1 MWTYTT
7 YILGKYSEKCEQG
20 PQKGNDML
28 FKDISGFVFDVLWR
42 KEKLVFHDGDEDLF
56 DDFRYLE
63 KIGIVELEGN
73 DKGNFE
79 KTHIRIKDKEK
90 LAKIVKVVED
100 SANLTGVKLF
110 DEYTSRINRA
120 IEKTCVAPIQ

>member
-7 YILGKYSEKCEQG
+7 YILGKYSEKCEKG
-20 PQKGNDML
+20 PQKGVEMP
-28 FKDISGFVFDVLWR
+28 FKAISEFVFDVLWR

-56 DDFRYLE
+56 DDFVYLE
-63 KIGIVELEGN
+63 KIGVVELAGI

-79 KTHIRIKDKEK
+79 NALIRIKDKEK
-90 LAKIVKVVED
+90 LSKIVKVVQD

-110 DEYTSRINRA
+110 DEYTRRIDQA
-120 IEKTCVAPIQ
+120 IEKTCVAP

>member
-20 PQKGNDML
+20 SQGNDML
-28 FKDISGFVFDVLWR
+28 FKDIAGFVFDVLWR
-42 KEKLVFHDGDEDLF
+42 KEKLVFHDGDEDLY

-63 KIGIVELEGN
+63 KIGIVEIEGA
-73 DKGNFE
+73 DGSFE
-79 KTHIRIKDKEK
+79 KTHIKIKDKEK
-90 LAKIVKVVED
+90 LSKIVKVVED

-120 IEKTCVAPIQ
+120 IEKTCVAPLK